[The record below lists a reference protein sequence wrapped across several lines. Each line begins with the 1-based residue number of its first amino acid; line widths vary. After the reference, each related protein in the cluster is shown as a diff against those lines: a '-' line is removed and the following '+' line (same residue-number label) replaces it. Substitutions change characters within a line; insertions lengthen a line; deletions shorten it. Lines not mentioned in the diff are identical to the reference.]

1 MGSVAY
7 SDDFARKS
15 IEILDGAGITH
26 LIFGTEEIDIEVF
39 EEIYKKQQ
47 EISPEKYRELLKQGY
62 SFAKIN
68 GELYGISNNNP
79 NFSLAYSYYKMI
91 KEFAP
96 HIQLVPVKR
105 TGQNL
110 NNENLEMAQHLSAT
124 AIRKNIMSE
133 EITSYISKE
142 LLEDIRA
149 NKIPTEEDF
158 FELLKYKI
166 ISLGKDGLK
175 NIYDMRE
182 GLENRIFEAALSA
195 KNYGELVELVI
206 TKRYS
211 KKKIQR
217 LLIHV
222 LTNTTR
228 DDYEELF
235 GTKVF
240 RVLAVKSEKSG
251 LIRKI
256 NKEEKITLVSV
267 LNSSNSMYF
276 AQDIKVS
283 RIYNLI
289 VGKQD
294 IFREKIELV

>member
-1 MGSVAY
+1 
-7 SDDFARKS
+7 
-15 IEILDGAGITH
+15 
-26 LIFGTEEIDIEVF
+26 
-39 EEIYKKQQ
+39 
-47 EISPEKYRELLKQGY
+47 
-62 SFAKIN
+62 
-68 GELYGISNNNP
+68 
-79 NFSLAYSYYKMI
+79 MI

-110 NNENLEMAQHLSAT
+110 NNENLELAQHLSAT

-133 EITSYISKE
+133 DIISYISNE

-175 NIYDMRE
+175 NIYDMGE
-182 GLENRIFEAALSA
+182 GLENRIFEAALNA
-195 KNYGELVELVI
+195 KNYGELVDLVV

-228 DDYEELF
+228 DDYEKSF

-240 RVLAVKSEKSG
+240 RVLAVKNTKSR
-251 LIRKI
+251 LIREI

-267 LNSSNSMYF
+267 LKSSNSMYF
-276 AQDIKVS
+276 TQDIKVS

-289 VGKQD
+289 AGKQD

>member
-1 MGSVAY
+1 
-7 SDDFARKS
+7 
-15 IEILDGAGITH
+15 
-26 LIFGTEEIDIEVF
+26 
-39 EEIYKKQQ
+39 
-47 EISPEKYRELLKQGY
+47 
-62 SFAKIN
+62 
-68 GELYGISNNNP
+68 
-79 NFSLAYSYYKMI
+79 
-91 KEFAP
+91 
-96 HIQLVPVKR
+96 
-105 TGQNL
+105 
-110 NNENLEMAQHLSAT
+110 MAQHLSAT

-149 NKIPTEEDF
+149 SKIPTEEDF
-158 FELLKYKI
+158 FGLLKYKI

-182 GLENRIFEAALSA
+182 GLENRIFGAALSA
-195 KNYGELVELVI
+195 KNYRELVELVI

-228 DDYEELF
+228 DNYEELF
-235 GTKVF
+235 GMKVF

-251 LIRKI
+251 LIREI

-276 AQDIKVS
+276 AQDIKVA

-289 VGKQD
+289 AGKPD